1 MGVPIRQFFPSIWLR
16 DFRTKVEF
24 DEFAPQLAAVFSVF
38 DWIDDRLLYSRH
50 SFTYPAYCSACEQ
63 VTQMRIDW
71 LFGGW
76 SNVTPSVHP
85 AWTET
90 SVCVKCGLNSRM
102 RALLDFLKTRCDL
115 RKIRS
120 AYIAEQL
127 TPFYRILKRLFPSL
141 TGSEYCGPHHKSGSR
156 VFIQRYLRWVRHED
170 LTTLSFAD
178 NKFDLVVTLDVF
190 EHVPDYRKALAEIYR
205 VLRPDGWLAFTIPF
219 FYDLETT
226 RIRAIVNSDGSIIHY
241 LPPEV
246 HGNPLSGEGSL
257 CFQNFGWDILD
268 TLRNVGFADA
278 RAALY
283 WGPWQGHLGYP
294 FFVFYAIK

>member
-24 DEFAPQLAAVFSVF
+24 DEFAPQLAAVFSIF

-127 TPFYRILKRLFPSL
+127 TPFYRILKRLVPSL

-190 EHVPDYRKALAEIYR
+190 EHVPDYRKAFAEIYR

-278 RAALY
+278 LAALY

-294 FFVFYAIK
+294 FFAFYAIK

>member
-16 DFRTKVEF
+16 DFLTKVEF

-127 TPFYRILKRLFPSL
+127 TPFYRILKRLVPSL

-190 EHVPDYRKALAEIYR
+190 EHVPDYRKAFAEIYR

-278 RAALY
+278 RAAMY

>member
-127 TPFYRILKRLFPSL
+127 TPFYRILKRLVPSL

-190 EHVPDYRKALAEIYR
+190 EHVPDYRKAFAEIYR
-205 VLRPDGWLAFTIPF
+205 VPRPDGWLAFTIPF

-294 FFVFYAIK
+294 SFVFYAIK